1 MISGDLPQTIGPYD
15 VLEVIG
21 HGGMATVYRALQ
33 RDLDRTV
40 ALKVL
45 LPVYLHDPSFRARF
59 QLEARLVARL
69 RHPNIVGVYDVSED
83 AGQPYLVM
91 EYLDGITLHAAL
103 VERRQQGRVFAP
115 SEALELLRPL
125 ADALDYA
132 HSRSIIHRDLK
143 PENII
148 LTSHGPVITDFGLAK
163 LMQEEAATVSIV
175 MGTPAYMAPEQIEAQ
190 PVDARTDVYA
200 VGIMLYELLSGH
212 VPYEGTSPVAVAQ
225 AHLSQPIPS
234 LASLV
239 PDHDLAFEIDAV
251 AQRAIAKR
259 KEDRWPSAGAMV
271 AALEDAI
278 AAGIVQPSDRPT
290 ESFPVPPPIPRSV
303 VPPAPRVQ
311 RLPKQESRS
320 GALLLVI
327 PLLAIV
333 VGAIL
338 GGRYLFTRSAGTASE
353 EQPGASGIA
362 AAEPASSTVPSPV
375 LTPSLD
381 PMTEAMTAAAATL
394 TPVVTVASTPTLAST
409 PTSDTG
415 VRGVVQA
422 PTGAFLRSGPGTAYP
437 VVGGL
442 PDQATVVALQQVEG
456 WLDIS
461 AETGERG
468 WLAAVLFEP
477 RSGDIAAVPQ
487 GELPPTAQAPTQQ
500 VPTASLPTLVPNQPT
515 QALPA
520 TAPAL
525 PAQPGIVLRLDD
537 TDFVGGFR
545 NSGGSVYGGR
555 TATWA
560 YGQGSGF
567 SSMAATFSVGQVTPG
582 LAHVTIEG
590 MDSEDPAKTP
600 LRVEING
607 VVLFEGASPF
617 PNDDLPL
624 ETGRW
629 AAFELDFDAASLR
642 SGVNTL
648 TITNLK
654 QGTRGLPPF
663 VALDY
668 AVITLP

>member
-1 MISGDLPQTIGPYD
+1 MTSGDLPQTIGPYT

-33 RDLDRTV
+33 RDLERTV

-69 RHPNIVGVYDVSED
+69 RHPHIVGVYDVSED
-83 AGQPYLVM
+83 DGQPYLVM

-103 VERRQQGRVFAP
+103 VERRQQGRVFSP
-115 SEALELLRPL
+115 SEALNLLRPL
-125 ADALDYA
+125 ANALDYA
-132 HSRSIIHRDLK
+132 HSRSIVHRDLK

-163 LMQEEAATVSIV
+163 LLQEEAATVSIV

-200 VGIMLYELLSGH
+200 LGIMLYELLSGR

-251 AQRAIAKR
+251 AQRAIAKS

-271 AALEDAI
+271 AALQDAV
-278 AAGIVQPSDRPT
+278 AAGAVQPSDRPT
-290 ESFPVPPPIPRSV
+290 VSLPVPPPIPRSV
-303 VPPAPRVQ
+303 VLPAPRVQ

-327 PLLAIV
+327 PLLAVI

-338 GGRYLFTRSAGTASE
+338 GGRSLLTRSAGTSSE
-353 EQPGASGIA
+353 QQPGASGVV
-362 AAEPASSTVPSPV
+362 AAEPASTILPSPI
-375 LTPSLD
+375 LTPSPGLS
-381 PMTEAMTAAAATL
+381 TEGMTAVA
-394 TPVVTVASTPTLAST
+394 TVAATPTLAST
-409 PTSDTG
+409 PAPAAA

-422 PTGAFLRSGPGTAYP
+422 PTGAFLRSGPGTDYP
-437 VVGGL
+437 VIGGL
-442 PDQATVVALQQVEG
+442 PDQTVVTVSQQIEG

-477 RSGDIAAVPQ
+477 RSGDIAALPQ
-487 GELPPTAQAPTQQ
+487 GELPPTPQVPTQQ
-500 VPTASLPTLVPNQPT
+500 VPATPIPTLVPDEPT
-515 QALPA
+515 QAPPVA
-520 TAPAL
+520 AP
-525 PAQPGIVLRLDD
+525 PAQPGALRLED

-545 NSGGSVYGGR
+545 NSGASVYGGR
-555 TATWA
+555 SATWV
-560 YGQGSGF
+560 YGQGSGY
-567 SSMAATFSVGQVTPG
+567 SSMAAMFSIGQVVPG

-629 AAFELDFDAASLR
+629 AALVLDFDAASLR

-654 QGTRGLPPF
+654 QGRRGLPPF

-668 AVITLP
+668 AVVTLP